1 MYIKKATHHF
11 QNSIKSS
18 TKIIFLSLDILSNS
32 LYNASQTGASQSV
45 FTEKSSHFQ
54 NLFTRS
60 TGFCQTFD

>member
-18 TKIIFLSLDILSNS
+18 TKIIFLSLDILSS

-45 FTEKSSHFQ
+45 LTEKK
-54 NLFTRS
+54 FTLSKFIYSIDRILPNI
-60 TGFCQTFD
+60 